1 MGKRIR
7 RNRKITKK
15 RTKKGG
21 MKKTT
26 PTPTQFKESRLEL
39 KRMLK
44 DKGDLDR
51 VSSSSS
57 DELSPKTGYLWK
69 RAMPQKGE
77 LEKVSS
83 EELKPGL
90 SSTPRFEDDDLGPPD
105 EDIELIASDL
115 VNRLKPLFG
124 LRIYKNISEKGKIST
139 PNWTL
144 DNGTFDPKQY
154 GKGGWRGEEGMGSF
168 KFINKT
174 NFSITLFIK
183 GAPSGLERIVLP
195 SPKMSSHLATF
206 IELPFEENHGG
217 ISKDVMGSR
226 IIRILPEGVPEWTPE
241 FYQSAFN
248 ILDSDGPNPLYVL
261 YENK

>member
-7 RNRKITKK
+7 RNRKRTNK

-26 PTPTQFKESRLEL
+26 PTPTQFNESRLEL

-44 DKGDLDR
+44 DKAELDR

-83 EELKPGL
+83 EELKPIL
-90 SSTPRFEDDDLGPPD
+90 SSTPRFEDDDLGPHD
-105 EDIELIASDL
+105 EDIELSTSDP

-174 NFSITLFIK
+174 NLNITLVIK

-195 SPKMSSHLATF
+195 SPKMRSHLATF
-206 IELPFEENHGG
+206 IELPFEEEQGG
-217 ISKDVMGSR
+217 IAKDVMGSR
-226 IIRILPEGVPEWTPE
+226 IIRIVPEGVPAE

-248 ILDSDGPNPLYVL
+248 MLDSDGPNPLYVL
-261 YENK
+261 YDNK

>member
-7 RNRKITKK
+7 RNRKRTKK

-21 MKKTT
+21 MKKIT

-44 DKGDLDR
+44 DKAELDR

-57 DELSPKTGYLWK
+57 DELSPKTEYLWK
-69 RAMPQKGE
+69 RAMPQKAE

-83 EELKPGL
+83 GELKPIL
-90 SSTPRFEDDDLGPPD
+90 SSTPHFEDDDLGPPD
-105 EDIELIASDL
+105 EDIELTASDP
-115 VNRLKPLFG
+115 VDRLKPLFG

-144 DNGTFDPKQY
+144 DNGTFDPKGY
-154 GKGGWRGEEGMGSF
+154 GKGGWRREEGLGSF
-168 KFINKT
+168 KFINQT
-174 NFSITLFIK
+174 NLNITLVIK
-183 GAPSGLERIVLP
+183 GAPAGLERIVLP
-195 SPKMSSHLATF
+195 SPKMSSHYPALPTF
-206 IELPFEENHGG
+206 IELPFEEEQGG
-217 ISKDVMGSR
+217 IAKDVMGSR
-226 IIRILPEGVPEWTPE
+226 IIRIVPEGVPAE

-248 ILDSDGPNPLYVL
+248 MLDSDGPNPLYVL